1 MSQIFTYGVPV
12 IIFYFGGKANF
23 GTFYK
28 YISCLYIYIYIYV
41 CIYIPYALDV
51 YCYIYFVLFTRSFYK
66 KAFFCL
72 GLNVF
77 NKTLEIRLR
86 FS

>member
-28 YISCLYIYIYIYV
+28 YISCLYIYIYIY
-41 CIYIPYALDV
+41 IYIYV
-51 YCYIYFVLFTRSFYK
+51 YIFPMFLMFIVIFTLFCLYVLFIK
-66 KAFFCL
+66 KHFFAWASMFL
-72 GLNVF
+72 T
-77 NKTLEIRLR
+77 KR
-86 FS
+86 